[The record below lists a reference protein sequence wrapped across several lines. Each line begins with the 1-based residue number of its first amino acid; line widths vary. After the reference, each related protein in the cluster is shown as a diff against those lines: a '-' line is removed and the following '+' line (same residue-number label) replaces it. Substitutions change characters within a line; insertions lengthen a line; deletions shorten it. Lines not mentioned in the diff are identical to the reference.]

1 MSIFYIFNRFLIGD
15 KLFTKKA
22 KQFGQHVRVKC
33 IVKSIH
39 WMDFIVNPG
48 KIIFKKGKEL
58 TNMYTKEKLWEE
70 ATEEAAE
77 LMANRKDCEGY
88 CLIIIILM
96 MMVAVKERIMAIL

>member
-1 MSIFYIFNRFLIGD
+1 
-15 KLFTKKA
+15 
-22 KQFGQHVRVKC
+22 
-33 IVKSIH
+33 
-39 WMDFIVNPG
+39 
-48 KIIFKKGKEL
+48 
-58 TNMYTKEKLWEE
+58 MYTKEKLWEE